1 MVLSANVSTIS
12 EDQEEGDDDSDV
24 ETSELTYVMER
35 EEALWNEEV
44 RKGRT

>member
-1 MVLSANVSTIS
+1 MVLSANVGTIN
-12 EDQEEGDDDSDV
+12 EDREEYDDSDV

-44 RKGRT
+44 IKGRI